1 MNIGSKKEGE
11 KLRIVEAEVRMDEE
25 KMPVLIK
32 EPAKLYKPLQHL
44 SCPEDVVQVMVDIFE
59 LDRQIAE
66 LVYLIALDNRAKPLG
81 VLLLNRGSIN
91 RSLVDIRGMM
101 VSLLLCNAS
110 GFILIHN
117 HVSGEC
123 IPSQEDGRVTERIK
137 AAAELL
143 DIEFCDHIII
153 GENKNYYSYRR
164 QSWKK
169 EDGRVQN

>member
-1 MNIGSKKEGE
+1 M
-11 KLRIVEAEVRMDEE
+11 LRIIEAEVHMDEE

-44 SCPEDVVQVMVDIFE
+44 SRPEDVVQVMVDIFE

-81 VLLLNRGSIN
+81 VFLLNRGSIN

-153 GENKNYYSYRR
+153 GENKKYYSFRR
-164 QSWKK
+164 ESWKK
-169 EDGRVQN
+169 ENGRVQC

>member
-11 KLRIVEAEVRMDEE
+11 KLRIIEAEVRMDEE

-32 EPAKLYKPLQHL
+32 ESAKLYKPLQYL
-44 SCPEDVVQVMVDIFE
+44 SSPADVVQVMTDAFE
-59 LDRQIAE
+59 MGRQIAE
-66 LVYLIALDNRAKPLG
+66 LVYLIALDNRAKPLAFF
-81 VLLLNRGSIN
+81 LLNRGTVN
-91 RSLVDIRGMM
+91 QSLVDVRGMM
-101 VSLLLCNAS
+101 ISLLLCNAA
-110 GFILIHN
+110 GFILVHN

-123 IPSQEDGRVTERIK
+123 APSEKDGRVTERIK

-169 EDGRVQN
+169 EDRRVQC

>member
-1 MNIGSKKEGE
+1 M
-11 KLRIVEAEVRMDEE
+11 LRIIEAEVHMDEE

-44 SCPEDVVQVMVDIFE
+44 SRPEDVVQVMVDIFE

-81 VLLLNRGSIN
+81 VFLLNRGSIN

-153 GENKNYYSYRR
+153 GENKKYYSYRR

>member
-1 MNIGSKKEGE
+1 M
-11 KLRIVEAEVRMDEE
+11 RIVEAEVRMDEE

-44 SCPEDVVQVMVDIFE
+44 SCPADVVQVMTDVFE
-59 LDRQIAE
+59 MDRQIAE
-66 LVYLIALDNRAKPLG
+66 LVYMIALDNKAKPLAFF
-81 VLLLNRGSIN
+81 LLNRGTVN
-91 RSLVDIRGMM
+91 QSLVDVRGMM
-101 VSLLLCNAS
+101 ISLLLCNAA
-110 GFILIHN
+110 GVIIVHN
-117 HVSGEC
+117 HVGGEC

-143 DIEFCDHIII
+143 GMDFCDHIIV

>member
-1 MNIGSKKEGE
+1 M
-11 KLRIVEAEVRMDEE
+11 LRIIEAEVHMDEE

-44 SCPEDVVQVMVDIFE
+44 SRPEDVVQVMVDIFE

-81 VLLLNRGSIN
+81 VFLLNRGSIN

-123 IPSQEDGRVTERIK
+123 IPSQEDHR
-137 AAAELL
+137 
-143 DIEFCDHIII
+143 
-153 GENKNYYSYRR
+153 
-164 QSWKK
+164 
-169 EDGRVQN
+169 

>member
-1 MNIGSKKEGE
+1 M
-11 KLRIVEAEVRMDEE
+11 RIVEAEVRMDEE

-81 VLLLNRGSIN
+81 FFLLNRGTVN
-91 RSLVDIRGMM
+91 RSLIDIRGMM
-101 VSLLLCNAS
+101 VNLLLCNAAA
-110 GFILIHN
+110 FVLVHN

-137 AAAELL
+137 NAAGIL
-143 DIEFCDHIII
+143 DMEFCDHIIV

-164 QSWKK
+164 ECWQK
-169 EDGRVQN
+169 EDRRVQC

>member
-32 EPAKLYKPLQHL
+32 EPAKLYKTLQYL
-44 SCPEDVVQVMVDIFE
+44 SSPADVVQVMVDIFE

-81 VLLLNRGSIN
+81 FFLLNRGSIN
-91 RSLVDIRGMM
+91 RSLLDVRGMM

-117 HVSGEC
+117 HVSGEV
-123 IPSQEDGRVTERIK
+123 IPSVEDGRVTERVK

-143 DIEFCDHIII
+143 DVEFCDHIIV

-164 QSWKK
+164 ECWQK
-169 EDGRVQN
+169 ENGRVQC